1 MSMEN
6 TWVVGLDLDERAR
19 GALVVAGWLA
29 RAGGSVVGVHV
40 LESWARPHVRP
51 DAASAIHQLVMRATR
66 ELHLPPVAS
75 VSLREAPRAEDGL
88 TAAAQGAAG
97 IVVGRAASSSQ
108 HPLIR
113 LGAVARQ
120 LLRQLP
126 RPVIVVPPD
135 LVAIAPGPI
144 LFATDLGPS
153 GDRALV
159 FARQLAA
166 AQGRPLALVHVAEQR
181 HHDLIDEQGPDW
193 LAARDAYHAE
203 VEATVSEWSSA
214 HGLALVAHHV
224 VFGDPPARIAAVAAE
239 LQAALVVVG
248 SRNLGLVARA
258 FLSSTASTLAG
269 LAAGPV
275 AVVPNP

>member
-1 MSMEN
+1 MRNRSGLRRAAGFTRISGARVSTLRPI
-6 TWVVGLDLDERAR
+6 TWASRKWL
-19 GALVVAGWLA
+19 LVKKAN
-29 RAGGSVVGVHV
+29 SVPSRLKPSSGTSYSRRVT
-40 LESWARPHVRP
+40 P
-51 DAASAIHQLVMRATR
+51 
-66 ELHLPPVAS
+66 PPVIA
-75 VSLREAPRAEDGL
+75 
-88 TAAAQGAAG
+88 
-97 IVVGRAASSSQ
+97 
-108 HPLIR
+108 
-113 LGAVARQ
+113 
-120 LLRQLP
+120 
-126 RPVIVVPPD
+126 VPPD
-135 LVAIAPGPI
+135 LAAIAPGPI

-153 GDRALV
+153 GDRALM